1 MRVFLYRL
9 RRLTRFPLHGIIM
22 RVFYLR
28 FCIDLDIFRVFLGRG
43 HNACI
48 SHVYLYRLR
57 RLTCFPPYCD
67 TMRVFFTFFCTRVSL
82 SFKTSYA
89 FSSVWHHNACVLLAF
104 LHRFRRLSRFP
115 PYGFIMREFH
125 TLVWPIAT
133 KCVCFSRFSTLVFLY
148 RLRHLTRF
156 PLCCITMPVFYWR
169 FCIDLD
175 VFCVFIGWG
184 HNACISHVYLY
195 CLRHLTHFPLY
206 GVTMHVFYWRFCID
220 LDIFRVFL
228 GWGHNACI
236 SHVYLYRLRRLTRF
250 PTTGVS
256 MRVFFTFLCTRV
268 SLSCKTYYAFSSVW
282 RHNACVLLAFTRF
295 PPHGVIMRVFNTF
308 ISIV

>member
-1 MRVFLYRL
+1 MNFTRL
-9 RRLTRFPLHGIIM
+9 S
-22 RVFYLR
+22 V
-28 FCIDLDIFRVFLGRG
+28 
-43 HNACI
+43 
-48 SHVYLYRLR
+48 
-57 RLTCFPPYCD
+57 
-67 TMRVFFTFFCTRVSL
+67 
-82 SFKTSYA
+82 SFKTPYA
-89 FSSVWHHNACVLLAF
+89 VSSVLQHNACVF
-104 LHRFRRLSRFP
+104 HVSLHSRF
-115 PYGFIMREFH
+115 FIVLEALRVF
-125 TLVWPIAT
+125 LRIAT
-133 KCVCFSRFSTLVFLY
+133 QCVCFSRFSALVFLY

-156 PLCCITMPVFYWR
+156 PLCGITMPVFYWR

-250 PTTGVS
+250 PTTGV
-256 MRVFFTFLCTRV
+256 
-268 SLSCKTYYAFSSVW
+268 
-282 RHNACVLLAFTRF
+282 
-295 PPHGVIMRVFNTF
+295 
-308 ISIV
+308 